1 MIQSVANHS
10 VIQALKSSIPIF
22 TFGEEVRGIM
32 GKEVCIQAFTRGHK
46 F

>member
-22 TFGEEVRGIM
+22 TFGEVRGIM
-32 GKEVCIQAFTRGHK
+32 GKEVCIQAFTRGHE